1 MTTRMN
7 IWLDDNELVM
17 FYRDGTFHVIEKYA
31 YYEEVFSGK
40 YEDCL
45 NYLDMRQNEH
55 IKEKY
60 A

>member
-17 FYRDGTFHVIEKYA
+17 FYRAVTFHVIEKYA
-31 YYEEVFSGK
+31 YYVEVFSGK

-45 NYLDMRQNEH
+45 KYLDMRREKH
-55 IKEKY
+55 RKEKY